1 MFAIEPGQALNINF
15 TSKLQTLQVCCIE
28 RKKNVKLYNRKYAN
42 AMRGENG
49 MKRDFS

>member
-28 RKKNVKLYNRKYAN
+28 RKNAKLYNRKYAN
-42 AMRGENG
+42 AMRGEKG
-49 MKRDFS
+49 MKRDF